1 MKNMIIFD
9 LDGTLW
15 DTADATYQIVND
27 YLKNNNYSFEVS
39 RDVIVENMGY
49 EFDVCAEHYFPKLE
63 KKDALELLEKIYQEE
78 EKMLEEG
85 LVIGKVFPNVEET
98 FEKLSKKYTLCIVS
112 NCSSKSYIKSFIK
125 TAHVEEYVTDY
136 VAASNFFISKAEAIR
151 KIKNKYQAEK
161 VIYVG
166 DTLKDQ
172 ISAVDAGGVFVC
184 AKYGFGEDVVTKYS
198 IEDIR
203 EISSV
208 ASYIFE
214 E

>member
-78 EKMLEEG
+78 ERMLEEG

-98 FEKLSKKYTLCIVS
+98 FEKLSKKYILCIVS

-198 IEDIR
+198 IENIR

-208 ASYIFE
+208 SSYIFE